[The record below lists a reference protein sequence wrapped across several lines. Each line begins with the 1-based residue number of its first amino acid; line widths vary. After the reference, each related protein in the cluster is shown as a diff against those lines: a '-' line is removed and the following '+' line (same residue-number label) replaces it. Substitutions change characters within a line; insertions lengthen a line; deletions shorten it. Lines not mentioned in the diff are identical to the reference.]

1 VKRTLKTA
9 ADLDA
14 ERIRDNYSRIRE
26 EVAAACS
33 RAGRDPAA
41 VEILTATKYVDA
53 SGLEKLSGA
62 GITLIGEN
70 RAQDLTAKHA
80 LYGGRFTWD
89 FIGHLQSNK
98 VRQILPLVRLIH
110 SVDSLSA
117 VAEIDRRTPGQTTT
131 NVLLQVNIGQEAGKY
146 GIIPSEVDRFLE
158 EAAKYLKVNFTGLMT
173 MPPLA
178 DPKVVK
184 PFFTAVRRL
193 ASELSQK
200 WNGRYLFHHLSMG
213 TSRDFAVAVEEG
225 ATIVRVGSIVFGTEG
240 IGSPG

>member
-1 VKRTLKTA
+1 MKRELKTA
-9 ADLDA
+9 AELDPA
-14 ERIRDNYSRIRE
+14 TIRANFARIRE
-26 EVAAACS
+26 EVAAACA
-33 RAGRDPAA
+33 RAGREPAA
-41 VEILTATKYVDA
+41 VEILTATKYVA
-53 SGLEKLSGA
+53 AGGLEPLAAA
-62 GITLIGEN
+62 GITLVGEN
-70 RAQDLTAKHA
+70 RAQDLVAKHA
-80 LYGGRFTWD
+80 RYGARFTWD

-98 VRQILPLVRLIH
+98 VRQILPLARLIH

-117 VAEIDRRTPGQTTT
+117 VAEIDRRSAGPTPT

-178 DPKVVK
+178 DPEVVR
-184 PFFTAVRRL
+184 PVFTALRRL

-200 WNGRYLFHHLSMG
+200 WKGRYQFHHLSMG

-225 ATIVRVGSIVFGTEG
+225 ATIVRVGSIVFEAEG
-240 IGSPG
+240 FGNQG

>member
-1 VKRTLKTA
+1 MICENLRQIQGKIA
-9 ADLDA
+9 AIA
-14 ERIRDNYSRIRE
+14 RH
-26 EVAAACS
+26 C
-33 RAGRDPAA
+33 GRDPREIELLA
-41 VEILTATKYVDA
+41 VSKRMTA
-53 SGLEKLSGA
+53 EQ
-62 GITLIGEN
+62 IGEAYRCGQHLFGEN
-70 RAQDLTAKHA
+70 FVQEAIEKIPRLDPVLRWH
-80 LYGGRFTWD
+80 

-117 VAEIDRRTPGQTTT
+117 VAEIDRHTPGQTTT

-213 TSRDFAVAVEEG
+213 TSRDFSVAVEEG